1 MDLTEKL
8 KHLPDKPGVYLM
20 KDKESKTIYVGKA
33 CSLRTRMRSYFQS
46 SETKAPRLDR
56 LASRIADFECIVTDS
71 EIEALILECNLIKE
85 YHPRY
90 NVRLKDD
97 KKYPFVKLTTEDYP
111 RLFIT
116 RNLKTDGSKY
126 YGPYTNVKMLRR
138 TLKLMRE
145 LFPLRSCRK
154 AISPP
159 ACRPGQRPCLNYH
172 LKQCA
177 APCAGR
183 IGREEYGNLV
193 KGAGLFLEG
202 KREKLMRQLSGRMKE
217 EAAALRFEGAGR
229 LRDRIEAVRRV
240 TERQKIT
247 VPGGGDEDY
256 IAFAREADEVVVKV
270 FMVREGKVIGQEHFF
285 LKAVKDSS
293 PQDILTGFLE
303 QYYSRVSSF
312 PREIVL
318 PDEIDE
324 PELIGRWLRE
334 RSRHKIALTFPR
346 RGRKRGLLHMVER
359 DARLKLEEST
369 LQSQGKKI
377 REDQALLEL
386 ERFLRLPSVPYRIEA
401 FDVSHLGGKEAV
413 GSLVVFENGRPRK
426 GDYRHFK
433 IKLIPGIDDY
443 AMIKEVV
450 ERRYRRILEEKGRLP
465 GLILIDGGKGHLHAA
480 LQVLEDLGL
489 GDISLAA
496 IAKQFEQIFIK
507 EESRPLILPEESRGL
522 RLLQEI
528 RDEAHRFALRFHRVR
543 RGKKISASLLDTV
556 PGGGEKRKQNLLT
569 HFGSVEGIREAS
581 GEEIAKAAG
590 IGKGLALQ
598 IKKGLK
604 SQK

>member
-20 KDKESKTIYVGKA
+20 KDKEGRTIYVGKA
-33 CSLRTRMRSYFQS
+33 SSLRTRMRSYFQT
-46 SETKAPRLDR
+46 SETMAPRLDR
-56 LASRIADFECIVTDS
+56 LASSIADFEYIVTDS

-90 NVRLKDD
+90 NIRLKDD

-154 AISPP
+154 AISPQ
-159 ACRPGQRPCLNYH
+159 ARRPGQRPCLNYH

-193 KGAGLFLEG
+193 RGACLFLEG
-202 KREKLMRQLSGRMKE
+202 KREKLMRQLTGRMKE
-217 EAAALRFEGAGR
+217 EAAELRFEGAGR

-256 IAFAREADEVVVKV
+256 IAFAREEDEVAVKV
-270 FMVREGKVIGQEHFF
+270 FIVREGKVIGQEHFF

-293 PQDILTGFLE
+293 AQDILTGFLE

-318 PDEIDE
+318 PDKIDD

-334 RSRHKIALTFPR
+334 KSRHKIALTFPR
-346 RGRKRGLLHMVER
+346 RGRKKGLLHMVER
-359 DARLKLEEST
+359 DARLKLEESI
-369 LQSQGKKI
+369 LQSRGKKI

-386 ERFLRLPSVPYRIEA
+386 ERFLRLSSVPYRIEA

-413 GSLVVFENGRPRK
+413 GSMVVFENGRPQK
-426 GDYRHFK
+426 GAYRHFK
-433 IKLIPGIDDY
+433 IKLTSGVDDY

-450 ERRYRRILEEKGRLP
+450 ERRYRRILEERAKLP
-465 GLILIDGGKGHLHAA
+465 GLILIDGGKGHLNAA

-489 GDISLAA
+489 EDISLAA

-507 EESRPLILPEESRGL
+507 DESRPLILPEESRGL
-522 RLLQEI
+522 RLLEEI
-528 RDEAHRFALRFHRVR
+528 RDEAHRFALRFHRGR
-543 RGKKISASLLDTV
+543 RGKKISVSLLDTI
-556 PGGGEKRKQNLLT
+556 PGVGDKRKQILLT
-569 HFGSVEGIREAS
+569 HFGSVEDIRKAS
-581 GEEIAKAAG
+581 GEEIAKVAG
-590 IGKGLALQ
+590 IGKELALQ
-598 IKKGLK
+598 IIKSLK